1 VGVGIGVGTAVGV
14 GVGTDVGTAV
24 GVGVG
29 TAVAVGTGVGLGTG
43 VGVGVGRGVGVGTAV
58 GVGTDVGVGYG
69 VAVGAGVGVGG
80 LNTNTDR
87 VALLL
92 PTLTYNVLLPR
103 PIEGTEIVFVKVPP
117 TPTHTHP
124 GGFTDVPPI
133 VISSTQSY
141 GGYPVPVTSI
151 ESPG

>member
-1 VGVGIGVGTAVGV
+1 VAVGTGVTVGAGVGTAVGV
-14 GVGTDVGTAV
+14 EVGTSVGVAVGTGVGAAV

-29 TAVAVGTGVGLGTG
+29 TAVAVGTGVG
-43 VGVGVGRGVGVGTAV
+43 VDGTAV
-58 GVGTDVGVGYG
+58 GVGI
-69 VAVGAGVGVGG
+69 GVGVGK

-151 ESPG
+151 VSPG